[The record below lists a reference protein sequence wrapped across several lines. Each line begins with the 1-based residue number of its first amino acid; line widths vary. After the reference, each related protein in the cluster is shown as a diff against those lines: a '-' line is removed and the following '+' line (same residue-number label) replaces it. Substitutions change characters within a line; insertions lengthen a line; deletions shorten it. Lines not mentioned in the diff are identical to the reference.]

1 MFRAA
6 GAPTPAGRLS
16 PVACSIVAYNE
27 ADRVERAN
35 RSVSGLV
42 DETLV
47 VDSGSADETVA

>member
-1 MFRAA
+1 LFRAA